1 MCGDSIDSGER
12 RSCAADPHRMDNF
25 VEAMDSGERRSCAV
39 DPHRMDVFVEAMT
52 PPGPAH
58 LRSLEKQALDEGV
71 PVIRPQTQNLIRFFL
86 TLNRPGRILEIGTG
100 VGFSALFMQ
109 YYAPLDCRITT
120 IEIDPVRA
128 EKARNNFVRDDYA
141 RDNYARDNYTQDNFA
156 RDNFARGKGTRDNC
170 TRDNY
175 ARDAFNSTSG
185 IIQEKRRPLGHSLAE
200 PIMDTAGPHP
210 GAHGGAGTIE
220 LLEGDAADILPR
232 IHEDASFDLIFMDAA
247 KGQYIRLLPEVLRL
261 LAEGGLLITD
271 NILQEGDV
279 LSSRFAVT
287 RRNRTIH
294 HRMRAY
300 IRALMEAP
308 ELETL
313 LVPSGDGAAVCVK
326 RQNGLCRKTAGNEYQ

>member
-86 TLNRPGRILEIGTG
+86 TLNRPERILEIGTG

-141 RDNYARDNYTQDNFA
+141 
-156 RDNFARGKGTRDNC
+156 
-170 TRDNY
+170 RDNY

-326 RQNGLCRKTAGNEYQ
+326 RQKGLCRKTAGNEYQ

>member
-141 RDNYARDNYTQDNFA
+141 RDNYARD
-156 RDNFARGKGTRDNC
+156 
-170 TRDNY
+170 
-175 ARDAFNSTSG
+175 AFNSTSG

-200 PIMDTAGPHP
+200 LIMDTAGPHP

-326 RQNGLCRKTAGNEYQ
+326 RQKGLCRKTAGNEYQ

>member
-141 RDNYARDNYTQDNFA
+141 RDNYSWDNYTQDNFA
-156 RDNFARGKGTRDNC
+156 RDN
-170 TRDNY
+170 Y
-175 ARDAFNSTSG
+175 ARDDSNGTSG
-185 IIQEKRRPLGHSLAE
+185 IIQEKRRPLRHSLAE
-200 PIMDTAGPHP
+200 SFMDTAGPHP

>member
-39 DPHRMDVFVEAMT
+39 NPHRMDVFVEAMT

-141 RDNYARDNYTQDNFA
+141 RDNYTQDNFA
-156 RDNFARGKGTRDNC
+156 RDNYARGNGTRDNC

-185 IIQEKRRPLGHSLAE
+185 IIQEKRRPLRHSLAE
-200 PIMDTAGPHP
+200 SFMDTAGPHP

>member
-141 RDNYARDNYTQDNFA
+141 
-156 RDNFARGKGTRDNC
+156 
-170 TRDNY
+170 RDNY

>member
-141 RDNYARDNYTQDNFA
+141 RDNFA

-185 IIQEKRRPLGHSLAE
+185 IIQEKRRPLRHSLAE
-200 PIMDTAGPHP
+200 SFMDTAGPHP

>member
-128 EKARNNFVRDDYA
+128 EKARNNF
-141 RDNYARDNYTQDNFA
+141 ARDNYTQDNYA

-175 ARDAFNSTSG
+175 ARDAFNITSG

>member
-71 PVIRPQTQNLIRFFL
+71 PIIRPQTQNLIRFFL

-109 YYAPLDCRITT
+109 YYAPMDCRITT

-141 RDNYARDNYTQDNFA
+141 RDNYARD
-156 RDNFARGKGTRDNC
+156 
-170 TRDNY
+170 
-175 ARDAFNSTSG
+175 AFNSISG

-300 IRALMEAP
+300 IRALMEVP

-326 RQNGLCRKTAGNEYQ
+326 RQKGLCRKTAGNEYQ

>member
-1 MCGDSIDSGER
+1 MCGDSI
-12 RSCAADPHRMDNF
+12 
-25 VEAMDSGERRSCAV
+25 DSGERRSCAV

-128 EKARNNFVRDDYA
+128 EKARNNFLRDDYA
-141 RDNYARDNYTQDNFA
+141 RGN
-156 RDNFARGKGTRDNC
+156 GTRDNC

>member
-141 RDNYARDNYTQDNFA
+141 RDNYTQDNYARDNY
-156 RDNFARGKGTRDNC
+156 ARGNGTRDNC

>member
-12 RSCAADPHRMDNF
+12 RFCAADPHRMDNF

-141 RDNYARDNYTQDNFA
+141 RDDSN
-156 RDNFARGKGTRDNC
+156 G
-170 TRDNY
+170 
-175 ARDAFNSTSG
+175 TSG

>member
-141 RDNYARDNYTQDNFA
+141 RDNYARGN
-156 RDNFARGKGTRDNC
+156 GTRDNC

>member
-1 MCGDSIDSGER
+1 MCGDSI
-12 RSCAADPHRMDNF
+12 
-25 VEAMDSGERRSCAV
+25 DSGERRSCAV

-141 RDNYARDNYTQDNFA
+141 
-156 RDNFARGKGTRDNC
+156 
-170 TRDNY
+170 RDNY

-326 RQNGLCRKTAGNEYQ
+326 RQKGLCRKTAGNEYQ

>member
-141 RDNYARDNYTQDNFA
+141 RDNYARD
-156 RDNFARGKGTRDNC
+156 
-170 TRDNY
+170 
-175 ARDAFNSTSG
+175 AFNSISG

-300 IRALMEAP
+300 IRALMEVP

-326 RQNGLCRKTAGNEYQ
+326 RQKGLCRKTAGNEYQ

>member
-109 YYAPLDCRITT
+109 YYAPMDCRITT

-141 RDNYARDNYTQDNFA
+141 RDNYSWDNYTQDNFA
-156 RDNFARGKGTRDNC
+156 RDN
-170 TRDNY
+170 Y
-175 ARDAFNSTSG
+175 ARDDSNGTSG

-326 RQNGLCRKTAGNEYQ
+326 RQKGLCRKTAGNEYQ

>member
-128 EKARNNFVRDDYA
+128 EKARNNFVRD
-141 RDNYARDNYTQDNFA
+141 NYARYNYA
-156 RDNFARGKGTRDNC
+156 RDNFARGNGTRDNC

-185 IIQEKRRPLGHSLAE
+185 IIQEKRRPLRHSLAE
-200 PIMDTAGPHP
+200 SFMDTAGPHP

-300 IRALMEAP
+300 IRALMEAS

-326 RQNGLCRKTAGNEYQ
+326 RQKGLCRKTAGNEYQ

>member
-52 PPGPAH
+52 SPGPAH

-128 EKARNNFVRDDYA
+128 EKARNNFVRD
-141 RDNYARDNYTQDNFA
+141 NYARDNYTQDNFA
-156 RDNFARGKGTRDNC
+156 RDNYARGNGTRDNC

>member
-141 RDNYARDNYTQDNFA
+141 RDNYTQDNFA
-156 RDNFARGKGTRDNC
+156 RDN
-170 TRDNY
+170 Y
-175 ARDAFNSTSG
+175 ARDDSNGTSG